1 MRRVGIVR
9 DTRFLEHRTGVH
21 HIEVPRRLE
30 TIYGM
35 LDADGLKDRL
45 VEIAPRFAS
54 LEEVEMVHEA
64 EYVEKILDTA
74 GEPLCYLDPDTVTS
88 EQSCRAAF
96 LAAGSVIEAVRSVA
110 AGELDTAFALIRPP
124 GHHAERNRQM
134 GFCLFNN
141 AAIAAQY
148 ARRILGFERVLIVDW
163 DVHHPNGTQHI
174 FEQTPQVLLFSSHR
188 YPFFP
193 GTGDMLDVGLG
204 EGMGYSVNV
213 PLPAQRDDSDLVV
226 AYRRLLEPVACEF
239 QPQLILV
246 SAGFDAHIDDPIG
259 GMRVSENGFAVLAQ
273 IVLGLADELCGGK
286 SVFMLEGGYD
296 LGALRKSTRAVL
308 ETMLEGAPESLVQRI
323 ECGMRPASPVPDI
336 IERVAEVQ
344 GQYWRCFRDV

>member
-9 DTRFLEHRTGVH
+9 DPLFIEHRTGVH

-35 LDADGLKDRL
+35 IDENGLKERL
-45 VEIAPRFAS
+45 VEIAPRYAS
-54 LEEVEMVHEA
+54 LEEVEMVHDA
-64 EYVEKILDTA
+64 DYVEKILDTA
-74 GEPLCYLDPDTVTS
+74 GEPLHYLDPDTVTS

-96 LAAGSVIEAVRSVA
+96 LAAGGVLEAVRSVA
-110 AGELDTAFALIRPP
+110 ARETDTAFALIRPP

-141 AAIAAQY
+141 AAIAAEY
-148 ARRILGFERVLIVDW
+148 ARRKLGLERVLIVDW

-174 FEQTPQVLLFSSHR
+174 FEQSSRVLLFSSHR
-188 YPFFP
+188 HPFFP
-193 GTGDMLDVGLG
+193 GTGDMLEVGLG
-204 EGMGYSVNV
+204 EGQGFSVNV
-213 PLPAQRDDSDLVV
+213 PLPAQRDDSDLVLV
-226 AYRRLLEPVACEF
+226 YRRLLEPLAREF

-246 SAGFDAHIDDPIG
+246 SAGFDAHADDPIG
-259 GMRVSENGFAVLAQ
+259 GMRVTERGFAALAQ

-296 LGALRKSTRAVL
+296 LGALRRSTRAVL
-308 ETMLEGAPESLVQRI
+308 ETMLDGAPEDLVQRL
-323 ECGMRPASPVPDI
+323 ERGVRPASPVPDI
-336 IERVAEVQ
+336 IESVVEVQ
-344 GQYWRCFRDV
+344 GQYWRCFSDV

>member
-9 DTRFLEHRTGVH
+9 DPLFLEHRTGVH

-30 TIYGM
+30 TIYSM
-35 LDADGLKDRL
+35 LDENGLKDRL
-45 VEIAPRFAS
+45 VEIPPRYAS
-54 LEEVEMVHEA
+54 LEEVEIVHDA
-64 EYVEKILDTA
+64 GYVEKILDTA
-74 GEPLCYLDPDTVTS
+74 GEPLHYLDPDTVTS

-96 LAAGSVIEAVRSVA
+96 LAAGGVLEAVRSVTA
-110 AGELDTAFALIRPP
+110 RETDTAFALIRPP

-141 AAIAAQY
+141 AAIAAEY
-148 ARRILGFERVLIVDW
+148 ARRTLGFERVLIVDW

-174 FEQTPQVLLFSSHR
+174 FEQSSRVLLFSSHR

-193 GTGDMLDVGLG
+193 GTGDVPEVGLG
-204 EGMGYSVNV
+204 EGLGFTVNV
-213 PLPAQRDDSDLVV
+213 PLPAQRDDSDLVLV
-226 AYRRLLEPVACEF
+226 YRRLLEPLAREL

-246 SAGFDAHIDDPIG
+246 SAGFDAHADDPIG
-259 GMRVSENGFAVLAQ
+259 GMRVSEHGFAALAQ

-296 LGALRKSTRAVL
+296 LGALRRSTRAVL
-308 ETMLEGAPESLVQRI
+308 ETMLDGAPEDLVQGLER
-323 ECGMRPASPVPDI
+323 GMRPASPVPDI
-336 IERVAEVQ
+336 IARVVEVQ
-344 GQYWRCFRDV
+344 SQYWRCFSDV

>member
-9 DTRFLEHRTGVH
+9 DPLFIEHRTGVH

-35 LDADGLKDRL
+35 IDENGLKDRL
-45 VEIAPRFAS
+45 VEIPPRYAS
-54 LEEVEMVHEA
+54 LEEVEMVHNA
-64 EYVEKILDTA
+64 DYVEKILDTA
-74 GEPLCYLDPDTVTS
+74 GEPLRYLDPDTVTS

-96 LAAGSVIEAVRSVA
+96 LAVGGVLEAVRSVA
-110 AGELDTAFALIRPP
+110 AREIDTAFALIRPP

-141 AAIAAQY
+141 AAIAAEY
-148 ARRILGFERVLIVDW
+148 ASRTLGLERVLIVDF

-174 FEQTPQVLLFSSHR
+174 FEQSTRVLLFSSHR
-188 YPFFP
+188 HPFFP
-193 GTGDMLDVGLG
+193 GTGDALEVGLG
-204 EGMGYSVNV
+204 KGQGFTVNV
-213 PLPAQRDDSDLVV
+213 PLPAQRDDSDLVLV
-226 AYRRLLEPVACEF
+226 YRRLLEPLAREF

-246 SAGFDAHIDDPIG
+246 SAGFDAHADDPIG
-259 GMRVSENGFAVLAQ
+259 GMHVTESGFAALAQ

-296 LGALRKSTRAVL
+296 LGALRRSTLAVL
-308 ETMLEGAPESLVQRI
+308 ETMLDGAPEDLVLRLERSVQ
-323 ECGMRPASPVPDI
+323 PASPVPDI
-336 IERVAEVQ
+336 IARVVEVQ
-344 GQYWRCFRDV
+344 GQYWRCFSNV